1 MLDLTSDVADLTAAL
16 VDIRSESGDEKN
28 LADAVENALSTLSHL
43 TVTRDGDAVVAR
55 TELGRD
61 RRVVI
66 AGHLDTVPIVDNV
79 PSHVDGD
86 RLYGCGTSDMKAG
99 VAVQLKL
106 AALVTEPVHDLTF
119 VFYDNEEVDASLN
132 GLLRLSRNH
141 PEWLAGDFAIL
152 MEPTDGMIE
161 GGCQGTMRVDV
172 KATGKRAHSAR
183 SWKGENAVH
192 KAGEILDVLRAY
204 TPRRPEVEGLAFHEG
219 LNAVFIEGGV
229 AGNVIPD
236 ECVVK
241 VNYRYAPDRSPAEA
255 EAHLREVFAGFEVTL
270 TDSAAPARPGLD
282 DPSAAAFVTAVGD
295 GRARAK
301 LGWTDVSRFS
311 ELGVPAVNYGPGD
324 PMLAHTRDEYA
335 TISQIREA
343 EERMVAW
350 LTARD

>member
-1 MLDLTSDVADLTAAL
+1 M
-16 VDIRSESGDEKN
+16 
-28 LADAVENALSTLSHL
+28 
-43 TVTRDGDAVVAR
+43 
-55 TELGRD
+55 
-61 RRVVI
+61 
-66 AGHLDTVPIVDNV
+66 
-79 PSHVDGD
+79 
-86 RLYGCGTSDMKAG
+86 
-99 VAVQLKL
+99 
-106 AALVTEPVHDLTF
+106 
-119 VFYDNEEVDASLN
+119 
-132 GLLRLSRNH
+132 
-141 PEWLAGDFAIL
+141 
-152 MEPTDGMIE
+152 
-161 GGCQGTMRVDV
+161 
-172 KATGKRAHSAR
+172 
-183 SWKGENAVH
+183 
-192 KAGEILDVLRAY
+192 
-204 TPRRPEVEGLAFHEG
+204 
-219 LNAVFIEGGV
+219 FIEGGV